1 MRGGTPQADHQ
12 VHGEPKQNT
21 PTTLPRARLKI
32 QSSPSDLLRA
42 LALCITLHP
51 RMSSPPE
58 VVIAEGIPI
67 GAPTAPAQGC
77 TTGSSNVPVAVA
89 HPIEGRPVEPRRIAH
104 IFEAEMG
111 AANPALPPPGAP
123 PGGRYAEAAFFGGNS
138 LLCCFL
144 MCLLAPPLALL
155 VPCFPCDRMWV
166 YVSPDGSAWDP
177 STGRLVGY

>member
-1 MRGGTPQADHQ
+1 
-12 VHGEPKQNT
+12 
-21 PTTLPRARLKI
+21 
-32 QSSPSDLLRA
+32 
-42 LALCITLHP
+42 
-51 RMSSPPE
+51 MSSPPE

-104 IFEAEMG
+104 IFEAEMVG